1 MPVLSFYGME
11 ALSSVSAVL
20 QLAGIYFYT
29 HRLFGWGMR
38 QNLLLASALGTSY
51 IAGALSANPLSAAL
65 GRRATFRLVQIIL
78 LALSSTA
85 LVFHQ
90 PLPLVIILILYSA
103 VSGGQWPV
111 LESMVS
117 QAAAGKVL
125 SKRLAVYNGVWS
137 AANVV
142 ALAISGTIIQHWP
155 TGIFVVSGA
164 CTLCSALL
172 IHFRGSEP
180 TAEAAAGHIKP
191 EKELLAMR
199 TQALWLS
206 RIALPSTYVVV
217 CSLNAMMPSL
227 PIMRS
232 ISTQSGTLL
241 GSVWFAA
248 RFLAFAFLGA
258 TAFWHTRPKLML
270 LAAIFMLIAFLGVTL
285 RPSDLLPH
293 AHLTQSTDLLS
304 MILSQMLLGA
314 AMGIIYSASLY
325 FGMVLSDG
333 STEHGGY
340 HEALIGVGSVL
351 GPASAF
357 AADTLRPGET
367 VFGIAA
373 VAGVIGLSVLAAF
386 TAVAVSRMRRRR

>member
-1 MPVLSFYGME
+1 ME
-11 ALSSVSAVL
+11 ALASVAAVL
-20 QLAGIYFYT
+20 MLAGIYFYT

-38 QNLLLASALGTSY
+38 QNLLLASGLGASY
-51 IAGALSANPLSAAL
+51 IVGALSANPVSAAL

-78 LALSSTA
+78 LTLISTA
-85 LVFHQ
+85 VVFHS
-90 PLPLVIILILYSA
+90 PPPLVLILILYSG

-117 QAAAGKVL
+117 QASSGKVL
-125 SKRLAVYNGVWS
+125 SKRLAFYNLDWS

-142 ALAISGTIIQHWP
+142 ALALSGTIIQHWP
-155 TGIFVVSGA
+155 TGIFIVAGL
-164 CTLCSALL
+164 CTLCSTLL
-172 IHFRGSEP
+172 IHFRGIEP
-180 TAEAAAGHIKP
+180 DAAAAGPVKP
-191 EKELLAMR
+191 ESELLAMR

-217 CSLNAMMPSL
+217 SSLNAMMPSL

-232 ISTQSGTLL
+232 ISTQWGTLL

-248 RFLAFAFLGA
+248 RCIAFAILGA

-270 LAAIFMLIAFLGVTL
+270 LAAFLMLIAFLGVTL
-285 RPSDLLPH
+285 RPQDLFPQ
-293 AHLTQSTDLLS
+293 AHLTANADLLS
-304 MILSQMLLGA
+304 MILSQIVLGA

-325 FGMVLSDG
+325 FGMVLSEG

-340 HEALIGVGSVL
+340 HEALIGAGMVL

-357 AADTLRPGET
+357 IAEAIRPGET
-367 VFGIAA
+367 VFGITA
-373 VAGVIGLSVLAAF
+373 VAGLIGLSVLAAVS
-386 TAVAVSRMRRRR
+386 AVVFGRRAQR